1 MANNGISRETL
12 VALHETDGI
21 GWQTIQKLWEA
32 RRERPVY
39 PGMREGDLRDCGLS
53 LKQAA
58 AVAASLREEC
68 VEAGRARR
76 ERDGIGV
83 LTIADKSYPSRLRR
97 TEGSPQ
103 VLYYRGDLSLLSRP
117 AIAIVGTR
125 LATAYGRH
133 VAESFAAA
141 FADRGFTVVS
151 GLARGIDTCAHRG
164 ALDRA
169 GGTIAVLGLPVE
181 QIYPPENRQLYRA
194 IEAKGLL
201 LSEAPPGTP
210 YHSGMFPSRNRIIAG
225 LSLAVVIAEAPENSG
240 ALITAECAFKAN
252 RTVYVVP
259 GPVTSPRSR
268 GAMKLLSE
276 GSATIALAAEDVI
289 ATFARHV
296 EPSPD
301 ILLQRNSL
309 SSANDELTEEERT
322 VYELLLDEPRSID
335 ELSADCGIEAN
346 RLPSLLLSMQLKR
359 RIHRLPGSLY
369 GAL

>member
-58 AVAASLREEC
+58 ALAASLREERI
-68 VEAGRARR
+68 EAGRARR
-76 ERDGIGV
+76 ELAGIG

-97 TEGSPQ
+97 MEGSPQ
-103 VLYYRGDLSLLSRP
+103 VLYYRGNLSLLSRP

-169 GGTIAVLGLPVE
+169 GGTIAVLGLPVD

-210 YHSGMFPSRNRIIAG
+210 YHPGMFPSRNRIIVG
-225 LSLAVVIAEAPENSG
+225 LTLAVVIAEAPENSG
-240 ALITAECAFKAN
+240 ALITAEYAFKAN

-268 GAMKLLSE
+268 GAMNLLSE

-289 ATFARHV
+289 AAFARHV
-296 EPSPD
+296 APSPD
-301 ILLQRNSL
+301 ILLHRSGL
-309 SSANDELTEEERT
+309 SSAGGEWTEEEQT
-322 VYELLLDEPRSID
+322 VYEVLLDEPRSID
-335 ELSADCGIEAN
+335 ELSAACEIEVG
-346 RLPSLLLSMQLKR
+346 RLPAVLLSLQLKR